1 MDKTQNN
8 NGHCTDRMTVKM
20 ASDVRGVS
28 QRTIRRWV
36 STGRLKAGKTDG
48 QGMIEPNQPNGQTDG
63 HHSDRMTDDDRTDI
77 IRTLTANLDRMAEQL
92 ATKDQ
97 QIERLQSAL
106 DQSQQLQAL
115 AESRHQAEQQ
125 QLAEMRSRSVLQ
137 RLRAVFV
144 AD

>member
-1 MDKTQNN
+1 
-8 NGHCTDRMTVKM
+8 
-20 ASDVRGVS
+20 
-28 QRTIRRWV
+28 
-36 STGRLKAGKTDG
+36 
-48 QGMIEPNQPNGQTDG
+48 
-63 HHSDRMTDDDRTDI
+63 
-77 IRTLTANLDRMAEQL
+77 MAESEGTNLSGL
-92 ATKDQ
+92 ARQAIENICHQTSSERHQNDTEWYKSQMETRDQ

-115 AESRHQAEQQ
+115 AESRHQAEHQ